1 MTPIGVRPVATK
13 PAGRLYGRVLRT
25 CLAIRAELRGQN
37 PLTTNLRSRSVGL
50 LGLALAVLLVAPP
63 AAAQPVA
70 ERARFEALQDAQP
83 LVGRPYEDVKDMLD
97 AKGFAL
103 ETRYS
108 PSEPESIGKVVT
120 ASFAMNPPHVVLSVG
135 EFSVPDFARLRY
147 REPGLE
153 SLLVYL
159 RNAGIRDS
167 TEVVEARDSNLW
179 GRCIYQYPG
188 QGRRLRPGATLT
200 LRFALRAI
208 VIPGVA
214 GMPAAAAEQM
224 LRDSGFGVQ
233 SFDTTVSRRTEFGRV
248 VGTEPAAG
256 QKLLPGRTV
265 LLWVGRRPPAGA
277 WLAVLITL
285 LCLGA
290 LAAGLFLLRRRVPG
304 LMRWFTEVVQR
315 VQRVPATPP
324 PAEVP
329 GLTEQDVAD
338 LKHLLPSLKLDRGV
352 ITRLER
358 EMFELR
364 VEVGKLTE
372 QLEPEPVAAKLSDHE
387 AGESVSVYN
396 RAVAGASP
404 ASFIEQTRPLS
415 VALSRGRP
423 LEPGAAPVVQ
433 FTEAHGGGFLL
444 VQDGDD
450 WLLFPKQE
458 STGAQLTDI
467 EQCFVV
473 EHGSQEPVNKNLVQF
488 MRRAALCVPAERGW
502 VLEHK
507 GHLFILGLPAREDL
521 A

>member
-1 MTPIGVRPVATK
+1 
-13 PAGRLYGRVLRT
+13 
-25 CLAIRAELRGQN
+25 
-37 PLTTNLRSRSVGL
+37 
-50 LGLALAVLLVAPP
+50 
-63 AAAQPVA
+63 
-70 ERARFEALQDAQP
+70 
-83 LVGRPYEDVKDMLD
+83 
-97 AKGFAL
+97 
-103 ETRYS
+103 
-108 PSEPESIGKVVT
+108 
-120 ASFAMNPPHVVLSVG
+120 
-135 EFSVPDFARLRY
+135 
-147 REPGLE
+147 
-153 SLLVYL
+153 
-159 RNAGIRDS
+159 
-167 TEVVEARDSNLW
+167 
-179 GRCIYQYPG
+179 
-188 QGRRLRPGATLT
+188 
-200 LRFALRAI
+200 
-208 VIPGVA
+208 
-214 GMPAAAAEQM
+214 
-224 LRDSGFGVQ
+224 
-233 SFDTTVSRRTEFGRV
+233 
-248 VGTEPAAG
+248 
-256 QKLLPGRTV
+256 
-265 LLWVGRRPPAGA
+265 
-277 WLAVLITL
+277 
-285 LCLGA
+285 
-290 LAAGLFLLRRRVPG
+290 
-304 LMRWFTEVVQR
+304 
-315 VQRVPATPP
+315 
-324 PAEVP
+324 VP

-433 FTEAHGGGFLL
+433 FAEAHGGGFLL